1 MKRKIVL
8 LLLILS
14 AGPLVLLA
22 QEADPAEQGQK
33 LTDVAEVDPNVDL
46 SDANGAEMDPNAV
59 ADPNAPREREDS
71 GVQFRRAANRIHRQL
86 REALAELDALN
97 QHAKEVKIPL
107 SRKLNE
113 LQAELKAARKENL
126 QAARLEGDRKLE
138 VSNLE
143 SKIAARKE
151 EAAYL
156 TNLMGEYVRNLES
169 VLHVAE
175 KQRYADPIEAVK
187 QAADSENLPQH
198 EVYTT
203 QADFLVQTIDR
214 LDETLGGSRF
224 KGEVLDANGIVKT
237 GTIAMV
243 GPVAMFRSTDGNVV
257 GSVEQKLGSEQ
268 PAVLAY
274 SDPAH
279 RKAASE
285 VVKTGRG
292 TFPFDPSLGNARK
305 IEETQDTIL
314 EHISKGGPVMYPI
327 LGMAGAAMLVVLFKW
342 VTLMMTPTPR
352 RRQVDALLQTVSRGD
367 QSGARELVERIRGPI
382 GQMLKVGVEHLREPR
397 ELIEEVM
404 YETILSTKLKLQ
416 RLLPFVAIAAASAP
430 LLGLLGTV
438 TGIINTFRMI
448 RVHGAGDVKSLSGGI
463 SEALITTE
471 FGLIVAIPSLLLH
484 AFLSRKA
491 KGMSNEM
498 EKTAVEFVNQ
508 VSKSDITS
516 RNAVMAADASEVL
529 PGDDSAKTEGSDRT
543 PPPAPKQASAEDKD
557 AGEQEDSTDKQDDST
572 HEEDR

>member
-8 LLLILS
+8 LLLILA

-33 LTDVAEVDPNVDL
+33 LTDMA
-46 SDANGAEMDPNAV
+46 
-59 ADPNAPREREDS
+59 ADPNADLADANDVAEDGNAPVEDRQDS
-71 GVQFRRAANRIHRQL
+71 GVRFQTAANRIHQQL

-107 SRKLNE
+107 SQKLNRLE
-113 LQAELKAARKENL
+113 SDLSAARRENL

-143 SKIAARKE
+143 SKIKARKE

-156 TNLMGEYVRNLES
+156 TSLMGEYVRNLES

-175 KQRYADPIEAVK
+175 KQRYAEKIETAK
-187 QAADSENLPQH
+187 QVADSEDLAT
-198 EVYTT
+198 EKVYAT
-203 QADFLVQTIDR
+203 QGQFLLRTVDR
-214 LDETLGGSRF
+214 LEETLGGSRF
-224 KGEVLDANGIVKT
+224 EGEVLDANDIVKT

-243 GPVAMFRSTDGNVV
+243 GPVAMFRSSDGSVV

-268 PAVLAY
+268 PAVYAY
-274 SDPAH
+274 NNPEDSQ
-279 RKAASE
+279 AAAE

-292 TFPFDPSLGNARK
+292 MFPFDPSLGNARR

-342 VTLMMTPTPR
+342 VALTMTPTPR
-352 RRQVDALLQTVSRGD
+352 RRQVDALLQTVARGD

-382 GQMLKVGVEHLREPR
+382 GRMLKVGVEHIREPR

-508 VSKSDITS
+508 VSKSDIAS
-516 RNAVMAADASEVL
+516 RNAVMVADASEVL
-529 PGDDSAKTEGSDRT
+529 PDDDSAKTEGSDRT
-543 PPPAPKQASAEDKD
+543 QPPAPKQASAEDKD

>member
-22 QEADPAEQGQK
+22 QEASPVERGRK

-46 SDANGAEMDPNAV
+46 SDANGAEVDPDAV
-59 ADPNAPREREDS
+59 VDPNAPEERKDS
-71 GVQFRRAANRIHRQL
+71 GVQFRLAANRIQRQL
-86 REALAELDALN
+86 SEALAELDALN

-143 SKIAARKE
+143 SKIKARKE

-156 TNLMGEYVRNLES
+156 TSLMGEYARNLES

-175 KQRYADPIEAVK
+175 KQRYADPIEAAK
-187 QAADSENLPQH
+187 QAADSENLAT
-198 EVYTT
+198 EKVYAT
-203 QADFLVQTIDR
+203 QGQFLLKTVDR
-214 LDETLGGSRF
+214 LEETLGGARF
-224 KGEVLDANGIVKT
+224 EGEVLDANGIVKT

-243 GPVAMFRSTDGNVV
+243 GPVAMFRSTDGSVV
-257 GSVEQKLGSEQ
+257 GSVEQKLGSDQ
-268 PAVLAY
+268 PAVYAY
-274 SDPAH
+274 NNPEDSQ
-279 RKAASE
+279 AAAE

-342 VTLMMTPTPR
+342 VALTMTPTPR
-352 RRQVDALLQTVSRGD
+352 RREIDALLQTVSRGD

-382 GQMLKVGVEHLREPR
+382 GRMLKVGVEHLREPR

-508 VSKSDITS
+508 VSKSDIAS
-516 RNAVMAADASEVL
+516 RNAVMVADASEVL
-529 PGDDSAKTEGSDRT
+529 PGDGSAKSEGSDGT
-543 PPPAPKQASAEDKD
+543 PPPAPKQAPAEEKD
-557 AGEQEDSTDKQDDST
+557 AGKQEDSTGKQDDAT
-572 HEEDR
+572 NEEDQ

>member
-8 LLLILS
+8 LLFILS
-14 AGPLVLLA
+14 VGPLVLLA
-22 QEADPAEQGQK
+22 QEAGPVEEGRK

-46 SDANGAEMDPNAV
+46 SDANGAVVDPNDV
-59 ADPNAPREREDS
+59 VDPNAPEEAKDS
-71 GVQFRRAANRIHRQL
+71 GVSFRLAANRVQQQL
-86 REALAELDALN
+86 SEALAELDALN

-107 SRKLNE
+107 SKKLNDLEAE
-113 LQAELKAARKENL
+113 LQAARKENL

-143 SKIAARKE
+143 SKIKARKE
-151 EAAYL
+151 EATYL
-156 TNLMGEYVRNLES
+156 TSLMGEYVRNLES

-175 KQRYADPIEAVK
+175 KQRYADPIKAAK
-187 QAADSENLPQH
+187 SAADSEDLVPH

-203 QADFLVQTIDR
+203 QADFLLRSVDR
-214 LDETLGGSRF
+214 LEETLGGSRF
-224 KGEVLDANGIVKT
+224 EGEVLDANGIVKT

-243 GPVAMFRSTDGNVV
+243 GPVAMFRSTDGSVV
-257 GSVEQKLGSEQ
+257 GSVEQKLGSQQ
-268 PAVLAY
+268 PGVFAY
-274 SDPAH
+274 NDPAD
-279 RKAASE
+279 RRSAAE
-285 VVKTGRG
+285 VVKSGRG
-292 TFPFDPSLGNARK
+292 EFPFDPSLGNARK
-305 IEETQDTIL
+305 IEETEETLL

-342 VTLMMTPTPR
+342 VALTMTPTPR
-352 RRQVDALLQTVSRGD
+352 RRQIDALLGSVARGD
-367 QSGARELVERIRGPI
+367 ESGARELVERIRGPI
-382 GQMLKVGVEHLREPR
+382 GRMLKVGVEHLREPR

-508 VSKSDITS
+508 VSKSDIAA
-516 RNAVMAADASEVL
+516 RNAVVVAETSEVRSGE
-529 PGDDSAKTEGSDRT
+529 PGASDQT
-543 PPPAPKQASAEDKD
+543 PSPAPTPAPSDDED
-557 AGEQEDSTDKQDDST
+557 GRKQDDST
-572 HEEDR
+572 DNQDDSANKEDR